1 MLADLHV
8 HYPMRVIDGVQPLST
23 LQQMRKLLRR
33 RGQTDRLKA
42 LVVGVLGR
50 FLSDRTP
57 ISGYRVTVPALRA
70 GDVGVVLSALY
81 RPFAEMDLAK
91 RYQAPPD
98 PRYFAKLLQD
108 LDAVEA
114 EVAGHDPAT
123 IRVAHR
129 MAELDAC
136 LADGATAVVH
146 CVEGGF
152 HLGDSPQ
159 QIADAVAVLARR
171 GVAYITLAHLFFR
184 QIATNAPAVPYFP
197 NDKVYNVL
205 FPQPEGVGLTELGR
219 AAVRAMVAHG
229 ILIDLSHMTTE
240 AIAETLD
247 LLDHELDPDF
257 RVPVIASHSGYRFGT
272 QQYLLDEPT
281 LKRIQRRDGVVGL
294 IMAQYQLN
302 NGLRKGYTQTFQES
316 LEVICR
322 HIDRIAEI
330 TGGYDHLAIGS
341 DYDGFIKPTLT
352 GLEGPADLPRLEA
365 ALHARYPAGADAIAS
380 GNVLRVLRQAWAG
393 AP

>member
-1 MLADLHV
+1 V
-8 HYPMRVIDGVQPLST
+8 
-23 LQQMRKLLRR
+23 LRR
-33 RGQTDRLKA
+33 RGLRDRLRA
-42 LVVGVLGR
+42 LIVNVLSR

-57 ISGYRVTVPALRA
+57 RSGYRVTVEALRA
-70 GDVGVVLSALY
+70 GNVGVALSVLY
-81 RPFAEMDLAK
+81 RPFEEMDLSK
-91 RYQAPPD
+91 PYQAPPD
-98 PRYFAKLLQD
+98 PRYFGKLLQD

-114 EVAGHDPAT
+114 EVAGHDPRT
-123 IRVAHR
+123 IRVAR
-129 MAELDAC
+129 RIAEVEAC
-136 LADGATAVVH
+136 VADGTTALVH

-152 HLGDSPQ
+152 HLGDSPE
-159 QIADAVAVLARR
+159 QIADHVAVLARR

-184 QIATNAPAVPYFP
+184 QIATNAPAVPYLP
-197 NDKVYNVL
+197 NDKVYNTI
-205 FPQPEGVGLTELGR
+205 FPQPEGVGLTVRGR

-247 LLDHELDPDF
+247 MLDHDLDPDL
-257 RVPVIASHSGYRFGT
+257 RIPVIASHSGYRFGT
-272 QQYLLDEPT
+272 QQFLLDEPT
-281 LKRIQRRDGVVGL
+281 LKRIQRRNGVVGL

-302 NGLRKGYTQTFQES
+302 DGLREQHTKTFQQS
-316 LEVICR
+316 LQVVFR

-380 GNVLRVLRQAWAG
+380 GNVLRVLRQGWAG
-393 AP
+393 AR